1 LQEVTSMKEAQGA
14 NEVELTRL
22 LEERSQQFIKIEKL
36 KSVEIDKLKAIIT

>member
-1 LQEVTSMKEAQGA
+1 MKEAQGA